1 MSSQLTDYFEVRNG
15 YAFTSAEQ
23 LSEFES
29 DTIEILKQGHI
40 EIGGGLRK
48 DPKKSYV
55 RMSSKLERFMLE
67 RGDIVMAMTDMKDNV
82 VILGVPALVDS
93 SNKYVLNQRVAWLK
107 PREKTVTKFFYYQM
121 LTTEFLEELRSKA
134 NSGVQV
140 NLSVS
145 NIKEM
150 KFWTPPLPEQRA
162 IAEVLSSLDDKIDLL
177 HRNNK
182 TLEEMAE
189 ALFRQWFVV
198 EAKEEWEVKKLDD
211 ILTTVGGTTPSTTNP
226 EFWDGNICWTS
237 PRDITTL
244 SGIYLFDTERKIT
257 EKGLSKISSGL
268 LPKGSLLMS
277 SRAPVGVLAFAEV
290 PVAINQGY
298 IAILD
303 NKGFDKLFIY
313 LWLKHN
319 MEYVHSFSN
328 GSTFM
333 EISKSAFKSLEIVLP
348 PLSIVKSFIDNI
360 KPLFDKIKHNELTI
374 KTLSRSRDILLPKL
388 MSGQVRVKDL

>member
-1 MSSQLTDYFEVRNG
+1 MSNYSRQNLGSVADLLDCLHKTPNYTEMGIPIVRVTDVKRGYLNLNG
-15 YAFTSAEQ
+15 T
-23 LSEFES
+23 LRISEADYELF
-29 DTIEILKQGHI
+29 
-40 EIGGGLRK
+40 
-48 DPKKSYV
+48 
-55 RMSSKLERFMLE
+55 SKGYTAKN
-67 RGDIVMAMTDMKDNV
+67 GDIVFTRV
-82 VILGVPALVDS
+82 GSYGIPALVK
-93 SNKYVLNQRVAWLK
+93 NNNTFCLGQNTVLIIPKNIEGTYLFYWLCSPECISEIESLAGGSTQPTISMASIRK
-107 PREKTVTKFFYYQM
+107 IE
-121 LTTEFLEELRSKA
+121 
-134 NSGVQV
+134 
-140 NLSVS
+140 VS
-145 NIKEM
+145 L
-150 KFWTPPLPEQRA
+150 PPLPEQRA

-226 EFWDGNICWTS
+226 DFWDGNICWTS